1 MGDRCHCSLVL
12 YTPLHGVAAAELAEA
27 LSDCH
32 RAYTILDLDQEL
44 TRDGYLSFDE
54 VNYAQMDEPV
64 REVLKRHAISYGWWN
79 EAGCEYGE
87 GVELFNAE
95 TGECEEFAVLDQDF
109 ILTLREVDTDHVD
122 KLRRWDAW
130 LNQMNTARLER
141 HQRAL
146 EALAA
151 PNAPIGPQATSATA

>member
-32 RAYTILDLDQEL
+32 RAYTILDIDQEL
-44 TRDGYLSFDE
+44 TRDGYLSFNE

-87 GVELFNAE
+87 GVGL
-95 TGECEEFAVLDQDF
+95 CAVF
-109 ILTLREVDTDHVD
+109 PGFGKKVDTSGNC
-122 KLRRWDAW
+122 RWTGLSDRDSVFLSGQGDTAW
-130 LNQMNTARLER
+130 RISRGFGTLKN
-141 HQRAL
+141 
-146 EALAA
+146 
-151 PNAPIGPQATSATA
+151 G